1 MRLYLISLV
10 LVVLLAI
17 CHAEYEVSLTLTYIC
32 LDSDCISCSVSVH
45 HLLLKYCVTMDNTI
59 PNTTLSGS
67 KIIFPVNRKMK
78 YQQLTVV
85 ICHLVGETLTD
96 ARYGTP
102 NL

>member
-17 CHAEYEVSLTLTYIC
+17 CHAEYEVSLTLTDIC
-32 LDSDCISCSVSVH
+32 LDSDCISCPESVH

-59 PNTTLSGS
+59 PNMTLSGS

-78 YQQLTVV
+78 
-85 ICHLVGETLTD
+85 
-96 ARYGTP
+96 
-102 NL
+102 